1 MFASAF
7 HAYCLYACLL
17 NRVFLSSIEHIFF
30 LLLYILTGRT
40 FSLLLFIFTSCTCCL
55 LLYILTGRTFCLLL
69 NIFTGLTFC
78 LLLYIFTGSGATSGG
93 RTEFRPPSAFFAPP
107 PRAQT
112 PTLFTIIFDFWRSRV
127 GGGVHGTPLCCF

>member
-30 LLLYILTGRT
+30 LLLHILTGRT
-40 FSLLLFIFTSCTCCL
+40 FSLLLFIFTGLTFCLLLFIFTSCTCCL

-107 PRAQT
+107 LGPR
-112 PTLFTIIFDFWRSRV
+112 PRHYL
-127 GGGVHGTPLCCF
+127 L